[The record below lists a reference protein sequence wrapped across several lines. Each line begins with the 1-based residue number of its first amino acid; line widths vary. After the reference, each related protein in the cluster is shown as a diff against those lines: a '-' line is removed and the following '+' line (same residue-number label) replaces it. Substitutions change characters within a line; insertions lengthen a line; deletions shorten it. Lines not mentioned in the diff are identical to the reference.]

1 MGPRGLSSFVVGV
14 RILELNSPL
23 LLLLLFLFG
32 VFVFLGE
39 IKNVGMLGKDL
50 GIWRWFS
57 WVIFLLV
64 ENYVWDFSGYWN
76 LVEMLL
82 LLGKRGTKDIVYVW

>member
-64 ENYVWDFSGYWN
+64 ENYV
-76 LVEMLL
+76 
-82 LLGKRGTKDIVYVW
+82 